1 MHSLVPLRRWL
12 ILGALVVAFVS
23 PGFQPA
29 QAQPAPSAPAPIRVA
44 CVGDSITAG
53 SGSTYRQSYPAKLGE
68 MLGQGWDVKNFGV
81 SGRTLLRQG
90 DNPYWKEGA
99 FTNAKK
105 FNPNVVIILLGTN
118 DIKEKNWKFSDQFLQ
133 DYFDLIEE
141 FRALPSQPRVFIGRP
156 CPAPGAGNF
165 GITETGIQKAL
176 QLIDRIAAE
185 KNLPI
190 IDFHAALLGKD
201 AMFPDRIHPNDDG
214 YEVMAA
220 TVYQALTGKELI
232 PRTLPDPY
240 FRSHA
245 VLPRDVPIPVSGTGP
260 KGTKVTVTFAGQA
273 VSTTI
278 ENSKWEVTLA
288 PMPASSTPA
297 TLTIAGSTT
306 TVAEDV
312 VVGDVWLASGQSNM
326 ERQLGR
332 RGPQQDIIGWKEA
345 VAQADYPLIRQY
357 HVPQVSSGD
366 DYQKTFGTWTVCT
379 PKTAPNFTAVGFFF
393 ARAVQPAAGVPIGI
407 IHASKGGSRIE
418 SWMSQEAWSSAPEPE
433 KRAGQSFRKSN
444 HYYPMIAPFARIPIR
459 GVLWYQGE
467 SNVEFA
473 AQYRSL
479 FTSLIS
485 SWRALWRQPY
495 LPFLFVQL
503 PPHEKLVPEIREAQF
518 QVLRDTRHT
527 AMVVTTDLGDAK
539 DLHPPRKQEVG
550 ERLALAA
557 KALVYGGK
565 DEYSGPQF
573 RSATAEGNTLVLAFD
588 HVAQGLTVQGG
599 GELKGFTLAG
609 PDGVFL
615 PATARIVG
623 STVVVSNETIP
634 NPTAVRYGWAN
645 VPDVNLANTAGL
657 PASPFRSD
665 APQK

>member
-1 MHSLVPLRRWL
+1 MKSSLLRFQL
-12 ILGALVVAFVS
+12 LMLGALAAAFFAAFPQ
-23 PGFQPA
+23 PG
-29 QAQPAPSAPAPIRVA
+29 QAQPAPTPPIRVA

-53 SGSTYRQSYPAKLGE
+53 SGSTFGQSYPAKLGE
-68 MLGQGWDVKNFGV
+68 MLGAGWDVKNFGV

-90 DNPYWKEGA
+90 DNPYWKEVA
-99 FTNAKK
+99 FANAKK
-105 FNPNVVIILLGTN
+105 FNPNIVIILLGTN
-118 DIKEKNWKFSDQFLQ
+118 DVKEQNWKFSDQFVQ

-141 FRALPSQPRVFIGRP
+141 FRALPGQPRIFIGRP

-165 GITETGIQKAL
+165 GITPEGIAKVL
-176 QLIDRIAAE
+176 PIIDRIATE
-185 KNLPI
+185 KNLPV

-201 AMFPDRIHPNDDG
+201 SMFPDRVHPNNAG

-220 TVYQALTGKELI
+220 TAYRALTGKDLT

-245 VLPRDVPIPVSGTGP
+245 VLQRDVPIPVFGSGPDGA
-260 KGTKVTVTFAGQA
+260 KVTVTFAGQTL
-273 VSTTI
+273 STTI
-278 ENSKWEVTLA
+278 ENSRWEVTLA

-297 TLTIAGSTT
+297 TLSIVGTTT

-326 ERQLGR
+326 ERQLGPR
-332 RGPQQDIIGWKEA
+332 RPQQEIVGWKEA
-345 VAQADYPLIRQY
+345 AARADFPLIRQY
-357 HVPQVSSGD
+357 SVPQMSGGEECKET
-366 DYQKTFGTWTVCT
+366 YGTWTVCT
-379 PKTAPNFTAVGFFF
+379 PQTASDFTAVGFFF

-418 SWMSQEAWSSAPEPE
+418 SWMSQEAWKSAPEPE
-433 KRAGQSFRKSN
+433 TRAGQTFRKSN
-444 HYYPMIAPFARIPIR
+444 HFYAMIAPLARIPIR

-467 SNVEFA
+467 SNSNFA
-473 AQYRSL
+473 SQYRGL

-485 SWRALWRQPY
+485 SWRELWRQPE
-495 LPFLFVQL
+495 LPFLFVQIA
-503 PPHEKLVPEIREAQF
+503 PFEKMTPEIREAQF
-518 QVLRDTRHT
+518 QVLRNTRNT

-539 DLHPPRKQEVG
+539 DIHPTRKQEVG

-557 KALVYGGK
+557 KALAYGGN

-573 RSATAEGNTLVLAFD
+573 RSATPQGNTLVLAFD
-588 HVAQGLTVQGG
+588 HVGQGLAVQGG
-599 GELKGFTLAG
+599 GELRGFTLAG

-623 STVVVSNETIP
+623 NEVVVSNDSIP
-634 NPTAVRYGWAN
+634 NPIAVRYGWAN

-665 APQK
+665 APQN